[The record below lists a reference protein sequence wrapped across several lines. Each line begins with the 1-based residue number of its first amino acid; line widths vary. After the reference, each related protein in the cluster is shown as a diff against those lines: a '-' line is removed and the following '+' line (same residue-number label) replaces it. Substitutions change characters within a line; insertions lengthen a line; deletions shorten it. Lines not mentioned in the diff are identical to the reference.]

1 MDDNAPIGF
10 IGLGIMGRPMA
21 LNLLRA
27 GHPLVVWN
35 RSPEPATQLAAEGAT
50 VASDV
55 AEVFSRCRMII
66 LMLADEPAVDTVLR
80 RGTTAFAALVRDR
93 IVVQMGTFSPGFSS
107 ALAAEVT
114 AAGGQYV
121 EAPVSGSR
129 GPATEGTLVAMLA
142 GEPSAVAGVAPVIDA
157 MCAQRFDCGPIPG
170 ALSMKLAVNIFL
182 ITMVTGLA
190 ESFQFALRNQLDP
203 GLLRDILDAGPMAS
217 AVSRG
222 KAALLVAG
230 DFPAQAAI
238 ADVLKNCDLVHDAA
252 VASGAADPLLR
263 DCRVLFRE
271 AVALGLPDQDMAAV
285 IKAIAARSETGALS
299 R

>member
-21 LNLLRA
+21 QNLLRA

-35 RSPEPATQLAAEGAT
+35 RSPGPTAQLAAGGAA
-50 VASDV
+50 VAADV

-66 LMLADEPAVDTVLR
+66 LMLADEPAVDAVLR
-80 RGTTAFAALVRDR
+80 RGTAEFAALVRDR
-93 IVVQMGTFSPGFSS
+93 IVVQMGTFSPGFSGS
-107 ALAAEVT
+107 LAAELT
-114 AAGGQYV
+114 AAGGRYV

-142 GEPSAVAGVAPVIDA
+142 GDPAAVAEAAPVIDA
-157 MCAQRFDCGPIPG
+157 LCAQRFDCGPVPG
-170 ALSMKLAVNIFL
+170 ALIMKLAVNIFL

-190 ESFQFALRNQLDP
+190 ESFHFARRHHLDP

-222 KAALLVAG
+222 KAQLLVDD

-263 DCRVLFRE
+263 ECRVLFRE
-271 AVALGLPDQDMAAV
+271 AVSLGVPGEDMAAV
-285 IKAIAARSETGALS
+285 IKAIAARDADRATPP
-299 R
+299 